1 MTLKPLVVVA
11 ASTAGLA
18 LLAVLFWAWRTSGL
32 AIMQLGMN
40 LC

>member
-1 MTLKPLVVVA
+1 MTFKPAFALA
-11 ASTAGLA
+11 ALAVFAMLA
-18 LLAVLFWAWRTSGL
+18 LIFWAWRSSGL

>member
-1 MTLKPLVVVA
+1 MFKPLTVVA
-11 ASTAGLA
+11 VGAVGLA
-18 LLAVLFWAWRTSGL
+18 LLTVIFWAWRTAGL

>member
-1 MTLKPLVVVA
+1 MTFKPTFALA
-11 ASTAGLA
+11 ALSVFAVLA
-18 LLAVLFWAWRTSGL
+18 LVFWAWRSSGL